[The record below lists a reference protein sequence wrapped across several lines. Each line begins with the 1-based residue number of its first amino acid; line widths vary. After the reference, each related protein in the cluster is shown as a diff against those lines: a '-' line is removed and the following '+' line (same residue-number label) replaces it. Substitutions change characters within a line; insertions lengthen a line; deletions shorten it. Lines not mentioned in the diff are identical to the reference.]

1 MPPRIL
7 VDQGP
12 DYPLMGHALAPCFVA
27 EDVHARPAQRRRYLS
42 GILAPDEPVPSAS
55 APSPLPRNGVP

>member
-12 DYPLMGHALAPCFVA
+12 DHPLIGHALPSGFVV
-27 EDVHARPAQRRRYLS
+27 EDVHARPAQRRCHLS
-42 GILAPDEPVPSAS
+42 GILAPDEPAPSAS